1 MGMAYHPTRWKF
13 VEQQVVVEVIF
24 STIQCWTIMWGEVRK
39 KNMSLAPG
47 FFSRFGEIVS
57 NWDMKLYHALPT
69 SSTRLMYKM
78 IEIVVNMSAQKCAD
92 QSPKNL
98 SKLCLDMA
106 WRGLKTCWGSIV
118 HITQQWMTTSWQMG
132 SDLVLPTGL
141 KLQHHQ
147 AAQPTLGELEMK
159 DLLLRIG
166 PQLEKIAIW
175 VLCSCLRI
183 YRHDCFS
190 SICDIFFLGGCF
202 QTQAAPKKVET
213 NDQSWQWAN
222 INMNQ
227 YEAVWSSMKQSYSQ
241 LNGFWMSYPQKKEI
255 ILKFLWYLTK
265 KHANN
270 WKVHQFL
277 SRASRE
283 VTLAFPPSFAT
294 SMRRRPSATWRNGDV
309 MRWGERQ
316 TKPGRRWVKWVK
328 SGAGAPKYAGP

>member
-1 MGMAYHPTRWKF
+1 MLDYHVGGGQKENKCLWR
-13 VEQQVVVEVIF
+13 V
-24 STIQCWTIMWGEVRK
+24 
-39 KNMSLAPG
+39 G
-47 FFSRFGEIVS
+47 FRDSGRLSATET
-57 NWDMKLYHALPT
+57 W
-69 SSTRLMYKM
+69 SSTMLYLHPPAVWCTKWL
-78 IEIVVNMSAQKCAD
+78 KF
-92 QSPKNL
+92 L
-98 SKLCLDMA
+98 
-106 WRGLKTCWGSIV
+106 WRGVCTKMCRPIPKQFLQALAWHGLTRLKTCWGSIV

-132 SDLVLPTGL
+132 SDLVLPTRL

-166 PQLEKIAIW
+166 PQLEKIVMW
-175 VLCSCLRI
+175 VLRSCLRI

-190 SICDIFFLGGCF
+190 SICDIFFWG
-202 QTQAAPKKVET
+202 AAFKLRQPPKRLKPMT
-213 NDQSWQWAN
+213 
-222 INMNQ
+222 NMNQ
-227 YEAVWSSMKQSYSQ
+227 YEAVWSSHIRSWM
-241 LNGFWMSYPQKKEI
+241 GFECHTLKKKKI

-316 TKPGRRWVKWVK
+316 TKPGRWVKWVK
-328 SGAGAPKYAGP
+328 SGAGAPKYAAPKICWSLMNLFDYFWAFVLQENQRHRM